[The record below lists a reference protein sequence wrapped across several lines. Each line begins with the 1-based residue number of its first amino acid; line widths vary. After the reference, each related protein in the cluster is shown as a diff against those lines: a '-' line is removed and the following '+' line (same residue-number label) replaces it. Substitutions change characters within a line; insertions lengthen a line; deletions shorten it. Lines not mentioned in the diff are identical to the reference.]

1 MPIDL
6 SAMLD
11 QLEEWIESQV
21 PPNLHDLPGKMLETV
36 ERVSNEL
43 SEFRKWTPKSENIPN
58 RSQLIRLTCMARRRS
73 QSPSLPS
80 VRRSRLPSC
89 RRLPHRQRCPG
100 RVTARELLL
109 AATPTPSE
117 VVLLLP

>member
-21 PPNLHDLPGKMLETV
+21 PPNLHDLPGKVLETV

-43 SEFRKWTPKSENIPN
+43 SESGMSDPERENVTN
-58 RSQLIRLTCMARRRS
+58 RFHSRYAQHAWPAVDLD
-73 QSPSLPS
+73 PLPS
-80 VRRSRLPSC
+80 VR
-89 RRLPHRQRCPG
+89 
-100 RVTARELLL
+100 
-109 AATPTPSE
+109 
-117 VVLLLP
+117 